1 MKKND
6 SVYYMGIVIVIV
18 SMINLSRYYQGFIV
32 NLSLVTF
39 VIGFAMVLSGYFK

>member
-6 SVYYMGIVIVIV
+6 SVYYIGILLVVV
-18 SMINLSRYYQGFIV
+18 SMINLSRYYQGFIIY
-32 NLSLVTF
+32 LSLITF